1 MAEPLD
7 NQMDT
12 LRLSSKEEKEDE
24 TLQTPSFFGPSAVDI
39 ANDYTKGEAIAFATK
54 LGTLDTFRG
63 AKQLIGFDRVH
74 SAREQRKLKA
84 LMENEEFGD
93 EVKYAYYGG
102 MILDPVAWLLP
113 AAKVAQAG
121 KLGYKVGK
129 TAWGGVKSGAVA
141 GYLGYVDED
150 TSDRL
155 IQSAGGA
162 VTGGVLAP
170 VFGIG
175 GKKAVEFIK
184 GKSSK
189 ELIDNAPKIAE
200 DIGGPQPQ
208 LSSSIKSVFYT
219 PFQTGKSYYQKG
231 TTALTRQVFNN
242 PIPSIGAFASY
253 LVADTTAQSI
263 AESQAKPGDL
273 DSGLMSQGMIGM
285 MSGLATA
292 IPTFLAGKKFISRD
306 SQIAQKF
313 GRAFIDN
320 FEMDKG
326 YIQLKKN
333 ASNETRG
340 FQSEIADIV
349 VEARQLSKKS
359 PEANRLLYYLLDGRL
374 TDRQLT
380 KQAKE
385 LGKEGELL
393 LKVSKDA
400 RAKINDIGSR
410 MVDIGILDEN
420 TWNTNLNKYIHR
432 TYLRLDRDPKTGQ
445 KLSAAQKEA
454 RKIEVAREL
463 NPFGKELLA
472 RGKRGTLYE
481 AVNPLKNPN
490 KVSEEFKEK
499 IKQGYEVL
507 GTPKKT
513 STGNYEVN
521 IRRQLTL
528 DERKNLGELEDGAY
542 AIAETGKLM
551 TNDLAVYKFY
561 NDVAKQFGVAK
572 KDWQKLPKEQQI
584 EYKLV
589 PNTKLRNSDIPQWGN
604 LNGMYLPKN
613 MYDDIYVTKIMY
625 ENVVNQRGPFIQNT
639 AKFYNKA
646 NSAWKR
652 SKTSWNPVVHFN
664 NTTSNFFLL
673 DAHDVPVSYL
683 MKYGSKIWTKKGRQ
697 ALSNDPV
704 HGDIN
709 KDILQFGLYDASFA
723 RSELGLRS
731 DSWMKPH
738 LIAEKKAFLKS
749 AKQESINTFDVAEYS
764 RTYVNGLM
772 NLTTK
777 APRWFDRSITDI
789 YGKED
794 AMFRVALYVN
804 RLDKFMPD
812 LQKAVDEGTLVK
824 GSEKY
829 LKELNKIKELAAAD
843 ARKSFIDYDIQAPAI
858 RFLRG
863 APLPFVSYSY
873 RIIPILAEIATTKPH
888 KFLKWAGLGYA
899 LNYAG
904 REKSAGEEK
913 EERDLMTARDKGRM
927 FGIPLMPRTMIKV
940 PDSFGRAF
948 SLGQDTDPVTG
959 RTIPKRSYY
968 YDITRS
974 IPGGDVLQATP
985 EGSSARLPFLPAPFQ
1000 PSFGMLG
1007 EILLPFMLGID
1018 PFSGKAVP
1026 ELQVSGTYESL
1037 GAKSK
1042 FVAQRLIPNNPLIT
1056 TFGDV
1061 NSFSSWSYKKIYRSI
1076 NEIDNIYSET
1086 LPVSL
1091 AVAQTLGIKL
1101 WPFEPVKRGRKI
1113 SAEFNR
1119 QRSIYDKQIKK
1130 LLRQKAMGQI
1140 TTERAT
1146 EEIIK
1151 IRDKMEKQYLKYYKP
1166 QIQENE

>member
-1 MAEPLD
+1 
-7 NQMDT
+7 
-12 LRLSSKEEKEDE
+12 
-24 TLQTPSFFGPSAVDI
+24 
-39 ANDYTKGEAIAFATK
+39 
-54 LGTLDTFRG
+54 
-63 AKQLIGFDRVH
+63 
-74 SAREQRKLKA
+74 
-84 LMENEEFGD
+84 MENEEFGD

-162 VTGGVLAP
+162 VAGGVLAP

-175 GKKAVEFIK
+175 GKKAVDFIR

-189 ELIDNAPKIAE
+189 ELIDNSPKIVE
-200 DIGGPQPQ
+200 DIAGPQPQ
-208 LSSSIKSVFYT
+208 LASSVKSIFYT
-219 PFQTGKSYYQKG
+219 PFITGKSYYQKG
-231 TTALTRQVFNN
+231 TTALTRGVFNN
-242 PIPSIGAFASY
+242 PIASAGAFGSFI
-253 LVADTTAQSI
+253 VGEEVGSSI
-263 AESQAKPGDL
+263 AEDIELEQGLKTGEL
-273 DSGLMSQGMIGM
+273 DSNYMSKSMIGM
-285 MSGLATA
+285 MSGFAAA
-292 IPTFLAGKKFISRD
+292 IPTFLAGKKFLTRD
-306 SQIAQKF
+306 SKVSQIL

-320 FEMDKG
+320 FEMDKA

-340 FQSEIADIV
+340 FQTEIADIV
-349 VEARQLSKKS
+349 VEARQLAKKS
-359 PEANRLLYYLLDGRL
+359 PQANKLLYYLLDGQL

-385 LGKEGELL
+385 LGAEKELL
-393 LKVSKDA
+393 LKISKDA

-420 TWNTNLNKYIHR
+420 TWNANLNKYIHR

-445 KLSAAQKEA
+445 KLTNAQKEA
-454 RKIEVAREL
+454 RKIEVARDL

-472 RGKRGTLYE
+472 RGKRETLYE
-481 AVNPLKNPN
+481 AVNPLTNPR
-490 KVSEEFKEK
+490 KASAEFNER

-513 STGNYEVN
+513 STGNYEVTV
-521 IRRQLTL
+521 RRQLTPA
-528 DERKNLGELEDGAY
+528 ERKNLGELEDGAY

-561 NDVAKQFGVAK
+561 NDVAKQFGITK
-572 KDWQKLPKEQQI
+572 KDYQKLPNVQRV
-584 EYKLV
+584 EYVQV

-613 MYDDIYVTKIMY
+613 MYEDIYVTKIMY

-646 NSAWKR
+646 NSFWKR

-709 KDILQFGLYDASFA
+709 RDVLRFGLYDASFA

-738 LIAEKKAFLKS
+738 LIAQKKAFLKS
-749 AKQESINTFDVAEYS
+749 AKKESIDTFDVAEYS
-764 RTYVNGLM
+764 RAYVNGLM

-777 APRWFDRSITDI
+777 VPKWFDRSVTDI
-789 YGKED
+789 YSKED

-824 GSEKY
+824 GSDKY
-829 LKELNKIKELAAAD
+829 LKELNKVKELAAAD
-843 ARKSFIDYDIQAPAI
+843 ARKSFIDYEIEAPAI

-904 REKSAGEEK
+904 REKSNEDAEYEK
-913 EERDLMTARDKGRM
+913 TLMSERDKARM
-927 FGIPLMPRTMIKV
+927 FGIPFMPPTFLKV
-940 PDSFGRAF
+940 PDSFGKAF
-948 SLGQDTDPVTG
+948 TLGQDTDPITG
-959 RTIPKRSYY
+959 RTMPKRSFYF
-968 YDITRS
+968 DITRS
-974 IPGGDVLQATP
+974 IPGGDVLQSVP
-985 EGSSARLPFLPAPFQ
+985 EGTNTLLPFLPAPFQ

-1007 EILLPFMLGID
+1007 EIFLPFMFGID
-1018 PFSGKAVP
+1018 PFTYKKVP
-1026 ELQVSGTYESL
+1026 ELEVTGTFESL

-1042 FVAQRLIPNNPLIT
+1042 FVAQRLIPNNPILT
-1056 TFGDV
+1056 TFGDTS
-1061 NSFSSWSYKKIYRSI
+1061 SFSSWSYQKIYKAVKDVDSP
-1076 NEIDNIYSET
+1076 YAET
-1086 LPVSL
+1086 LPVFL
-1091 AVAQTLGIKL
+1091 AVSQTLGLKL
-1101 WPFEPVKRGRKI
+1101 WPFEPIKRGRKI
-1113 SAEFNR
+1113 DAEFKR
-1119 QRSIYDKQIKK
+1119 KRGIYQKQIRSILRKK
-1130 LLRQKAMGQI
+1130 TDGRI
-1140 TTERAT
+1140 TDENAT
-1146 EEIIK
+1146 EQIIK
-1151 IRDKMEKQYLKYYKP
+1151 LEKKIEKEYLKYYKK
-1166 QIQENE
+1166 QF